1 MGDLPLS
8 AIRRI
13 KKAREQLENSLYR
26 IKCMLEN
33 EESKTKYEI
42 TN

>member
-26 IKCMLEN
+26 IKCIMEQ
-33 EESKTKYEI
+33 EEKTKYEI